1 MQYDAPVTSTE
12 LLTSLQANPA
22 LSTTTIEAISS
33 ILGIE
38 TGSDTEL
45 TVAGFNGTT
54 VTAPFGS
61 TPSVVAGEIAGAAGE
76 DVTVSIPSV
85 LQNADVFVFSSDAN
99 LTVNFASAT
108 ASSETQVSTQA
119 AEVTPQAVDVETA
132 ERVLVTGNGND
143 TINITDGVSTYVASG
158 DGNDTITLG
167 AGNDIVDGGIG
178 ADVINTGAGN
188 DTIVAGL
195 GDTIDGGTGFD
206 VVTVED
212 ITDYRVFIEAVQD
225 GTEGN
230 NYHRAVVLQ
239 SQDGTSDIDLTNVQL
254 IEGADG
260 NNIAI
265 AATDDEGTVLRLY
278 NTLLDRS
285 ADASGAQY
293 WTNEVTNT
301 GTSLSSIA
309 QGFINSEEFQ
319 SNGELTNQ
327 QFVETLYQ
335 NALGREADE
344 GGLAFWTAQLDAG
357 QTQGDVALGIVG
369 SYEAEGNDPSVL
381 IIHGQV

>member
-22 LSTTTIEAISS
+22 LSATTIEAISS

-61 TPSVVAGEIAGAAGE
+61 TPSVVAGEIAGAVGE
-76 DVTVSIPSV
+76 DVTVSIPST

-99 LTVNFASAT
+99 LTVNFAST
-108 ASSETQVSTQA
+108 ASSETEVSTQA

-132 ERVLVTGNGND
+132 ERVLVTGNGDD
-143 TINITDGVSTYVASG
+143 TITINDGVSTYVASG
-158 DGNDTITLG
+158 DGADTITLG
-167 AGNDIVDGGIG
+167 AGNDIVDGGVG
-178 ADVINTGAGN
+178 ADVIDTGAGN

-195 GDTIDGGTGFD
+195 GDTVDGGTGFD

-212 ITDYRVFIEAVQD
+212 ISDYRVFIEAVQD
-225 GTEGN
+225 GSTGSD
-230 NYHRAVVLQ
+230 YHRAVVLQ

-254 IEGADG
+254 IEGDDG

-357 QTQGDVALGIVG
+357 QAQGDVALGIVG